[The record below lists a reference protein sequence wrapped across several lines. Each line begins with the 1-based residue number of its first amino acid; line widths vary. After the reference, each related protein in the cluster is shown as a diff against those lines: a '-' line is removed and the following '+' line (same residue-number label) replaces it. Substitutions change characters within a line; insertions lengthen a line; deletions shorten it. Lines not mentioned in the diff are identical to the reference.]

1 MIFVDGLELGE
12 PDDAAL
18 RDRRTLSAD
27 GVVLVAVTVS
37 FEDFEV
43 AADPEIAFR
52 GVPFRDEDDSERL
65 LDDLADAVEDKIEE
79 AFKGKVR
86 EPALIRQDVHDVVAE
101 LVYKRLKRR
110 PMVLPVVVEV

>member
-27 GVVLVAVTVS
+27 GVVHGAVTGS
-37 FEDFEV
+37 LEDVEV